1 MTDDPGGP
9 SHTKLFLVSGNF
21 GDRYF
26 GTDAVPDGS
35 DDDEAATVG

>member
-1 MTDDPGGP
+1 MADDPGEP
-9 SHTKLFLVSGNF
+9 SHTMTFLFAGNF

-35 DDDEAATVG
+35 DDDEVTSVG